1 MTMLT
6 RIGNSQ
12 GIRIPKSLIA
22 QAHLENVQ
30 IDLELVENG
39 LLIKPI
45 LTSRR
50 ENWKDNIEN
59 ILLQNKN
66 IEGEAILDE
75 LLNDN
80 DLEDYQWY
88 TK

>member
-12 GIRIPKSLIA
+12 GIRIPKPLIT

-30 IDLELVENG
+30 IDLEVVENG

-59 ILLQNKN
+59 ILLKNKD
-66 IEGEAILDE
+66 IEDEAIIDE

-80 DLEDYQWY
+80 DLEDYKW
-88 TK
+88 

>member
-12 GIRIPKSLIA
+12 GIRIPKPLIV

-30 IDLELVENG
+30 IDLEVVENG
-39 LLIKPI
+39 LLLKPI
-45 LTSRR
+45 ITSRR

-66 IEGEAILDE
+66 IEDEAIIDE

-80 DLEDYQWY
+80 DLEDYQW
-88 TK
+88 

>member
-12 GIRIPKSLIA
+12 GIRIPKPLIA

-30 IDLELVENG
+30 IDLEVVENG

-50 ENWKDNIEN
+50 ENWKNSIEN

-66 IEGEAILDE
+66 IDDVAVIDE

-80 DLEDYQWY
+80 DLEDYQW
-88 TK
+88 

>member
-12 GIRIPKSLIA
+12 GIRIPKPLIV

-30 IDLELVENG
+30 IDLEVVENG
-39 LLIKPI
+39 LLLKPI

-66 IEGEAILDE
+66 IEDEAIIDE

-80 DLEDYQWY
+80 DLEDYQW
-88 TK
+88 

>member
-1 MTMLT
+1 MLT

-12 GIRIPKSLIA
+12 GIRIPKPLIA

-30 IDLELVENG
+30 IDLEVVKNG

-45 LTSRR
+45 LSSKR
-50 ENWKDNIEN
+50 ENWKDNIKN

-66 IEGEAILDE
+66 IEDEAVLYE

-80 DLEDYQWY
+80 DLEDYQW
-88 TK
+88 

>member
-12 GIRIPKSLIA
+12 GIRIPKPLITQA
-22 QAHLENVQ
+22 QLENVQ
-30 IDLELVENG
+30 IDLEVVENG

-66 IEGEAILDE
+66 IEDEAIIGE

-80 DLEDYQWY
+80 DLEDYQW
-88 TK
+88 